1 MKSARKIFIVLVV
14 SVIIG
19 SLLVIQG
26 CNGDDGGDDGPKCTK
41 EVAESKLTAPNQE
54 KIASDLVLIEQ
65 YLADNEIDLADTEIK
80 HNVRY
85 LITELGTGETPC
97 LESYI
102 KIKYRGS
109 LMKTG
114 YIFDPDQETEEDVDW
129 QEREVNFKNS
139 NNRINS
145 LILGWQIVLPS
156 IPMGSKLTLYIPS
169 GYGYGT
175 NVGSGGAIPVNAN
188 LIFEIEL
195 LEIVE

>member
-1 MKSARKIFIVLVV
+1 MKSVRKIV
-14 SVIIG
+14 SVLWVPLLIG
-19 SLLVIQG
+19 SLLAIQS
-26 CNGDDGGDDGPKCTK
+26 CKGDDDEDGPKCTK
-41 EVAESKLTAPNQE
+41 EVAESKLTAPNQD

-65 YLADNEIDLADTEIK
+65 YLADNEIDIADTEIK
-80 HNVRY
+80 NNVRY

-97 LESYI
+97 LESFL
-102 KIKYRGS
+102 KLKYRGM

-114 YIFDPDQETEEDVDW
+114 YVFDPDQINQPDVDW

-175 NVGSGGAIPVNAN
+175 SGGASGAIPVNAN

>member
-1 MKSARKIFIVLVV
+1 MKSVRKIV
-14 SVIIG
+14 SVLWVPVLIG
-19 SLLVIQG
+19 SLLAIQS
-26 CNGDDGGDDGPKCTK
+26 CKGDDDEDGPKCTK
-41 EVAESKLTAPNQE
+41 EVAESKLTAPNQD

-65 YLADNEIDLADTEIK
+65 YLADNEIDIADTEIK
-80 HNVRY
+80 NNVRY
-85 LITELGTGETPC
+85 LISQLGTGETPC
-97 LESYI
+97 LESNI

-114 YIFDPDQETEEDVDW
+114 YIFDPDQINQPDVDW
-129 QEREVNFKNS
+129 QERETTFNLG
-139 NNRINS
+139 S
-145 LILGWQIVLPS
+145 LITGWQIVLPS

-175 NVGSGGAIPVNAN
+175 SGGGGGAIPVNAN

>member
-1 MKSARKIFIVLVV
+1 MNSVRKIISLLWVP
-14 SVIIG
+14 VIIG
-19 SLLVIQG
+19 SLLVIQS
-26 CNGDDGGDDGPKCTK
+26 CKNDDDEDGPTCTK
-41 EVAESKLTAPNQE
+41 EVAESKLTTPNQE
-54 KIASDLVLIEQ
+54 KITSDSLLIVQ
-65 YLADNEIDLADTEIK
+65 YLQANEIDLETTEIK
-80 HNVRY
+80 NNVRY

-97 LESYI
+97 LESNI

-129 QEREVNFKNS
+129 QERETTFNLG
-139 NNRINS
+139 S
-145 LILGWQIVLPS
+145 LITGWQIVLPS

-175 NVGSGGAIPVNAN
+175 SGGGGGAIPVNAN

>member
-1 MKSARKIFIVLVV
+1 MKSVRKIVSVLVV
-14 SVIIG
+14 PVLIG
-19 SLLVIQG
+19 SLLAIQS
-26 CNGDDGGDDGPKCTK
+26 CKGDDDDGEPKCTK
-41 EVAESKLTAPNQE
+41 EVAESKLTSPNQD

-65 YLADNEIDLADTEIK
+65 YLVDNEIDLADTEIK
-80 HNVRY
+80 NNVRY

-97 LESYI
+97 LESNI

-129 QEREVNFKNS
+129 QERETTFNLG
-139 NNRINS
+139 S
-145 LILGWQIVLPS
+145 LIVGWQIVLPS
-156 IPMGSKLTLYIPS
+156 TPVGTKLTLYIPS

-175 NVGSGGAIPVNAN
+175 NVGGGGAIPVNAN

>member
-1 MKSARKIFIVLVV
+1 MKSVRKIV
-14 SVIIG
+14 SVLWVPVLIG
-19 SLLVIQG
+19 SLLAIQG

-41 EVAESKLTAPNQE
+41 EVAESKLTAPNQA
-54 KIASDLVLIEQ
+54 KISSDSLLIVQ
-65 YLADNEIDLADTEIK
+65 YLEANEIDVADTEIK
-80 HNVRY
+80 NNVRY

-97 LESYI
+97 LESRI

-109 LMKTG
+109 LMKSG

-129 QEREVNFKNS
+129 QEREEEFNLNG
-139 NNRINS
+139 

-156 IPMGSKLTLYIPS
+156 TPVGTKLTLYIPS

-175 NVGSGGAIPVNAN
+175 NVGGGGAIPVNAN
-188 LIFEIEL
+188 LVFEIEL

>member
-1 MKSARKIFIVLVV
+1 MKSVRKIVSVLVV
-14 SVIIG
+14 PVLIG
-19 SLLVIQG
+19 SLLAIQS
-26 CNGDDGGDDGPKCTK
+26 CKGDDDEDGPSCTK
-41 EVAESKLTAPNQE
+41 EVPEPKLTTPNQD

-80 HNVRY
+80 NNVRY

-97 LESYI
+97 LESNI

-129 QEREVNFKNS
+129 QERETTFKLS
-139 NNRINS
+139 S
-145 LILGWQIVLPS
+145 LIVGWQIVLPS
-156 IPMGSKLTLYIPS
+156 TPVGTKLTLYIPS

-175 NVGSGGAIPVNAN
+175 SVGGGGAIPVNAN

>member
-1 MKSARKIFIVLVV
+1 MNSVRKIV
-14 SVIIG
+14 SLLWVPVIIG
-19 SLLVIQG
+19 SLLVIQS
-26 CNGDDGGDDGPKCTK
+26 CKNDDDEDGPTCTK
-41 EVAESKLTAPNQE
+41 EVAESKLTTPNQE
-54 KIASDLVLIEQ
+54 KITSDSLLIVQ
-65 YLADNEIDLADTEIK
+65 YLQANEIDVETTEIK
-80 HNVRY
+80 NNVRY

-97 LESYI
+97 LESNI

-129 QEREVNFKNS
+129 QERETTFNLG
-139 NNRINS
+139 S
-145 LILGWQIVLPS
+145 LITGWQIVLPS

-175 NVGSGGAIPVNAN
+175 SGGGGGAIPVNAN

>member
-1 MKSARKIFIVLVV
+1 M
-14 SVIIG
+14 IG
-19 SLLVIQG
+19 SLLAIQS
-26 CNGDDGGDDGPKCTK
+26 CKKDDEDEGPKCTK
-41 EVAESKLTAPNQE
+41 EVAESKLTTPNQD
-54 KIASDLVLIEQ
+54 KISSDSLLIVA
-65 YLADNEIDLADTEIK
+65 YLEDNEIEVASTEIK

-97 LESYI
+97 LESNI

-114 YIFDPDQETEEDVDW
+114 YIFDPDQETQEDVDW
-129 QEREVNFKNS
+129 QERETTFNLG
-139 NNRINS
+139 S
-145 LILGWQIVLPS
+145 LITGWQIVMPS
-156 IPMGSKLTLYIPS
+156 IPVGTKLTLYIPS

-175 NVGSGGAIPVNAN
+175 SGGGGGAIPVNAN

>member
-1 MKSARKIFIVLVV
+1 MKSVRKIV
-14 SVIIG
+14 SLLWVPVIIG
-19 SLLVIQG
+19 SLLAIQS
-26 CNGDDGGDDGPKCTK
+26 CNNDDDDEGPTCTK
-41 EVAESKLTAPNQE
+41 EVDESKLTAPNQE
-54 KIASDLVLIEQ
+54 KISSDSLLIVQ
-65 YLADNEIDLADTEIK
+65 YLQTNEIDVETTEIK
-80 HNVRY
+80 NNVRY

-97 LESYI
+97 LESNI

-114 YIFDPDQETEEDVDW
+114 YIFDPDQETEDDVDW
-129 QEREVNFKNS
+129 QERETTFNLG
-139 NNRINS
+139 S
-145 LILGWQIVLPS
+145 LITGWQIVLPS

-175 NVGSGGAIPVNAN
+175 SGGGGGAIPVNAN